1 MNENFNSSL
10 PLSGQSFSVSDYR
23 WPCVEGRKPLG
34 HQKQTVAFF
43 LTNKRAFCL
52 SEMGTMKTLS
62 ALWAVDILIT
72 ARKVRRVLIISPLSG
87 LRATWGAEIFR
98 NMPYLKYGI
107 AHGTKQQR
115 LNVLR
120 STVPIVIINHD
131 GIKTVEEELLKNPP
145 DIIIIDELTAYKA
158 NSDRTKCMQKIADKA
173 RAVWGLTGEPT
184 PNSPLEAYS
193 QAKIVNPFNPLL
205 TGPLRYYTQYRDATM
220 TKINDILYIP
230 KPYAAEIVSS
240 ILRPAI
246 RFTRD
251 QCLDLPPTTY
261 ETVDIP
267 FTDDQ
272 EKYYALMKK
281 QAMIEF
287 SEGKVTASSAAIK
300 LNKLL
305 QISAGSVKLNDGTIQ
320 QIDCRPRLK
329 ALKEIYEQTPQ
340 KKMIVFAVFRAT
352 IDMLVENLNA
362 SGIKTQPI
370 YGGISLNERSKSIE
384 SFQTGDTNVLVIQP
398 QSGAHSLN
406 LQVSSTAVWFS
417 LIPSNELYQQANAR
431 IVRPGQKRNTL
442 IIHMISSKA
451 EEHIANILDKKAV
464 MSKAVLDLFK
474 DNVL

>member
-1 MNENFNSSL
+1 M
-10 PLSGQSFSVSDYR
+10 
-23 WPCVEGRKPLG
+23 
-34 HQKQTVAFF
+34 HQKQTVSFF
-43 LTNKRAFCL
+43 LANKRCFCL

-62 ALWAVDILIT
+62 ALWAIDILIT
-72 ARKVRRVLIISPLSG
+72 AKRIRRALIISPLSG

-145 DIIIIDELTAYKA
+145 DIVVIDELTAYKA
-158 NSDRTKCMQKIADKA
+158 ASDRTKCMQRIADKA
-173 RAVWGLTGEPT
+173 RAVWGMTGEPT

-205 TGPLRYYTQYRDATM
+205 QGPLRYFTQYRDATM
-220 TKINDILYIP
+220 TKINDILYVP
-230 KPYAAEIVSS
+230 KPYAPQVVSS
-240 ILRPAI
+240 VLRPAI

-251 QCLDLPPTTY
+251 QCLDLPPTTQ
-261 ETVDIP
+261 ETLEID
-267 FTDDQ
+267 FTDEQ
-272 EKYYALMKK
+272 KQAYEQMKK

-287 SEGKVTASSAAIK
+287 AQGKVTASSAAIK

-305 QISAGSVKLNDGTIQ
+305 QISAGAVKLNDTTTHTIG
-320 QIDCRPRLK
+320 CAPRLK
-329 ALKEIYEQTPQ
+329 ALKDIFEQTPQ
-340 KKMIVFAVFRAT
+340 KKLIVFAVFRAT
-352 IDMLVENLNA
+352 IDMLVEHLNKE
-362 SGIKTQPI
+362 GIKTAPI

-384 SFQTGDTNVLVIQP
+384 AFQTGGLQILVIQP

-406 LQVSSTAVWFS
+406 LQVSSTACWFS
-417 LIPSNELYQQANAR
+417 LIPSNELYNQANAR

-451 EEHIANILDKKAV
+451 EEHIAKILERKAD
-464 MSKAVLDLFK
+464 MSRSVLELFK
-474 DNVL
+474 ENKL